1 MFTFRPRGAFLPLLA
16 AAGIAVAGT
25 AYANPGSSS
34 GHGHTITLREAS
46 ASVQPA
52 FVDIGKPGPSAGDQ
66 VVVRDGL
73 VTADGAAAGT
83 IRQACTL
90 IDAGANPF
98 VSTYECSS
106 SLELADGT
114 ITLAG
119 PFVPAK
125 AEQAAAV
132 TGGTGAYRAARG
144 EAIIRSEADEIVV
157 ELAGRRY

>member
-1 MFTFRPRGAFLPLLA
+1 MSRLSPRRAFLPLFA
-16 AAGIAVAGT
+16 AAVVAAGGTAVAS
-25 AYANPGSSS
+25 PG
-34 GHGHTITLREAS
+34 HHTGHTITLREAS
-46 ASVQPA
+46 ATVQPA

-73 VTADGAAAGT
+73 VAADGAAAGT

-98 VSTYECSS
+98 VSTYECAS

-144 EAIIRSEADEIVV
+144 EAVIRAEADEIRVN
-157 ELAGRRY
+157 L